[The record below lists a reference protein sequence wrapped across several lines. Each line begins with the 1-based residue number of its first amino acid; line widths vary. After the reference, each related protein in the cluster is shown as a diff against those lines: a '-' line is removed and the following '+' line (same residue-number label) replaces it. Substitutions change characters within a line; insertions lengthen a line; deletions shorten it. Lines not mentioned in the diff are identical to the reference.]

1 MTDATVTKR
10 FHLGDVIS
18 AAFGVLV
25 SPRLM
30 DGVYETLNFLTG
42 DQLYTHQLPR
52 AGRAVQP
59 YVLDQHPQLAPL
71 AEDVHQVTRE
81 NWRGWLDAQVA
92 RYGEYLD
99 LAPLPEGAWLHVNAL
114 DELETMVGK
123 DRIVVVDA
131 SK

>member
-1 MTDATVTKR
+1 MSQLPIKQ

-25 SPRLM
+25 SPRHIA
-30 DGVYETLNFLTG
+30 GVYETLNFLTG
-42 DQLYTHQLPR
+42 DELYTHQLPR

-71 AEDVHQVTRE
+71 AAAVKDVTRD
-81 NWRGWLDAQVA
+81 NWRAWLDEQIA
-92 RYGEYLD
+92 RYGEHLD
-99 LAPLPEGAWLHVNAL
+99 LSPLPDGAWLHVNAL

-123 DRIVVVDA
+123 DRIVVV
-131 SK
+131 KP

>member
-1 MTDATVTKR
+1 MSKQ

-25 SPRLM
+25 SLRHM

-42 DQLYTHQLPR
+42 DSLFTHQLPR

-71 AEDVHQVTRE
+71 VQAVEAVNTK
-81 NWRGWLDAQVA
+81 NWREWLREQIAL
-92 RYGEYLD
+92 YGEYLP
-99 LAPLPEGAWLHVNAL
+99 LEPLPKGAWLHVDPIA
-114 DELETMVGK
+114 EAEAMVGK
-123 DRIVVVDA
+123 DRVVTVRVQP
-131 SK
+131 